1 MSSTPDAR
9 APLAEP
15 PFDESVEEL
24 DENSPSVHVA
34 AVLATAAEMHFDY
47 ADYLELA
54 LASISQAA
62 GELTDEL
69 DAEEIGADPV
79 IVAALERLQIGS
91 QILAELD
98 LGEDD
103 DDEAGEEVGEEGYS
117 VAA

>member
-1 MSSTPDAR
+1 MSTPDAR

-15 PFDESVEEL
+15 HDESVEEL
-24 DENSPSVHVA
+24 DENSPSIHVA
-34 AVLATAAEMHFDY
+34 AVLATAAEMGFDY

-54 LASISQAA
+54 LESVSQVA
-62 GELTDEL
+62 GELTDGL

-79 IVAALERLQIGS
+79 IVAALERLQIGT

-103 DDEAGEEVGEEGYS
+103 DDKAGEETGEEGYS